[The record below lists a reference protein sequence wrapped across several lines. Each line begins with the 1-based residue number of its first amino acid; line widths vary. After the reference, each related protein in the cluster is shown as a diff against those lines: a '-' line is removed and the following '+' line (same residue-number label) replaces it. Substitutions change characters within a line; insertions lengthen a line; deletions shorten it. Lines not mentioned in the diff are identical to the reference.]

1 MNQDLDLVKQGSS
14 FLFTAT
20 EEYEGLRTDKFI
32 ANQFPNYSRSFLQK
46 LFTQDHIKI
55 NTTKSAKPSYSLKIG
70 DQISISFPDSETPK
84 PLKDVPKDI
93 GVKIIAK
100 EQDFFIIYK
109 PAGLVV
115 HPPSDFCQDIALTD
129 WLKQTYDDIAH
140 VGAVDRPGIVH
151 RLDRDTS
158 GLMVIPRTNQ
168 AHAALTDMFKNRQI
182 HKTYLAIAMGHPPK
196 EGSINFYIGRH
207 PSVRY
212 KMHSFTDLTKLPS
225 SRDALSHY
233 KVLEY
238 CHDFS
243 LVEVKP
249 VTGRT
254 HQIRV
259 HFAAIGH
266 PLLADHLYGSR
277 SKLISRQALHAHKI
291 EFELNGK
298 SYSFTSPL
306 DKKLQNII
314 NLAQKFE

>member
-1 MNQDLDLVKQGSS
+1 MNQDLDLIQQGSS
-14 FLFTAT
+14 FSFTAT
-20 EEYEGLRTDKFI
+20 EECEGLRIDKFI

-55 NTTKSAKPSYSLKIG
+55 NTAKSAKPGYSLKIG
-70 DQISISFPDSETPK
+70 DQVSISFPDSNAPK
-84 PLKDVPKDI
+84 PLKDVPQDI
-93 GVKIIAK
+93 GVEIIAK

-115 HPPSDFCQDIALTD
+115 HPPSDLCEDIALTD

-158 GLMVIPRTNQ
+158 GLMIIPRTNQ
-168 AHAALTDMFKNRQI
+168 AHATLTDMFKNRQI

-196 EGSINFYIGRH
+196 EGSINLYIGRH
-207 PSVRY
+207 PSIRY
-212 KMHSFTDLTKLPS
+212 KMHSFTELTKLPS
-225 SRDALSHY
+225 SRDAVSHY

-277 SKLISRQALHAHKI
+277 SKLLSRQALHAHKI

-298 SYSFTSPL
+298 AYSFTSPF
-306 DKKLQNII
+306 DAKLQKVID
-314 NLAQKFE
+314 LAEKFE